1 MLGLYSSSIFAK
13 PIKMKFVFCCYSLLI
28 SAAAFAQSDSSPQN
42 IFIIT
47 TDGFRWQEVFTGADS
62 DLISNSRY
70 VVDTALLKQLYWD
83 STAELRRQKL
93 MPFLWNIV
101 AKQGQLYGNRLYE
114 NKVNVS

>member
-1 MLGLYSSSIFAK
+1 MLGLYSRSIFAK

-62 DLISNSRY
+62 DLISNSSY
-70 VVDTALLKQLYWD
+70 VEDTVPAQTIILGFNCRTPTDK
-83 STAELRRQKL
+83 
-93 MPFLWNIV
+93 N
-101 AKQGQLYGNRLYE
+101 
-114 NKVNVS
+114 